1 MTAKSGKPNHLSA
14 FRGFEKGG
22 AAAPHLSV
30 SLRKLRETPPSRP
43 ENRGGGTPI
52 SRPGRL
58 SHCYNS
64 SAHRLKSL
72 FELQDVRSVAT
83 NAVKPHLNHP
93 SILLSDGFRS
103 LPERGFSTDTQVPK
117 DRHQTTVLQLAK
129 RRLFAIPELGN
140 GGGTVSE
147 VPFYE
152 SEDKRLEN
160 REIWLKVRVTDKER
174 QILKRKA
181 KKVGLTVSD
190 FVRSSLIHS
199 DNLTITVIDTSV
211 LSKTLFELH
220 KHGVNLNQL
229 MKFCN
234 TYGLDAFNESHVIPI
249 LDNERDV
256 FAKTQAALSSIAEE
270 ARKGN
275 VVVNLGLSDDMEE
288 EIEDGDS

>member
-1 MTAKSGKPNHLSA
+1 MGYKT
-14 FRGFEKGG
+14 
-22 AAAPHLSV
+22 
-30 SLRKLRETPPSRP
+30 SR
-43 ENRGGGTPI
+43 
-52 SRPGRL
+52 
-58 SHCYNS
+58 
-64 SAHRLKSL
+64 
-72 FELQDVRSVAT
+72 FELR
-83 NAVKPHLNHP
+83 L
-93 SILLSDGFRS
+93 
-103 LPERGFSTDTQVPK
+103 
-117 DRHQTTVLQLAK
+117 TT
-129 RRLFAIPELGN
+129 
-140 GGGTVSE
+140 
-147 VPFYE
+147 
-152 SEDKRLEN
+152 
-160 REIWLKVRVTDKER
+160 REKE
-174 QILKRKA
+174 ILKRKA

-199 DNLTITVIDTSV
+199 DNLTINVIDTSV
-211 LSKTLFELH
+211 LGKTLFELH

>member
-1 MTAKSGKPNHLSA
+1 MPVN
-14 FRGFEKGG
+14 
-22 AAAPHLSV
+22 
-30 SLRKLRETPPSRP
+30 
-43 ENRGGGTPI
+43 
-52 SRPGRL
+52 
-58 SHCYNS
+58 
-64 SAHRLKSL
+64 
-72 FELQDVRSVAT
+72 
-83 NAVKPHLNHP
+83 
-93 SILLSDGFRS
+93 
-103 LPERGFSTDTQVPK
+103 QVPK
-117 DRHQTTVLQLAK
+117 DRHQTTVLQPAK
-129 RRLFAIPELGN
+129 RRLFAFSEFGN

-234 TYGLDAFNESHVIPI
+234 TYGLDAFNENYVIPT
-249 LDNERDV
+249 LENERTV
-256 FAKTQAALSSIAEE
+256 FLQTKAALSSLEEE
-270 ARKGN
+270 ARRGN
-275 VVVNLGLSDDMEE
+275 VVVNLGMGDDIEE
-288 EIEDGDS
+288 GDSE